1 MFQRFPATIRA
12 LRVLAAVV
20 VATLAVPLSAFAAY
34 PEHTITII
42 VPFTPAGTTDILARI
57 VGKAIG
63 EKLGQSVV
71 IENRPGAGGNIGTQA
86 VARAAP
92 DGYTLVMGTVGT
104 HAINQSLYKT
114 IPFDPVKDFAPIGR
128 VANVP
133 NVLVVNAKSSIKTVG
148 DLIAQAKAEPNKLT
162 FASSGNGTSIHLAGE
177 LFKKMTGIDMRHIP
191 FKGSAPAVTS
201 LLGDQTNMMFD
212 NLPSSF
218 AQIKAGKLR
227 ALAVTSLTR
236 APTLPDVPTIAES
249 GLPGYEATSWFGL
262 LAPAATP
269 PATIKTLN
277 AQIIAVLADP
287 AVKAKLD
294 EQGAEAHPE
303 TPEQFAK
310 WIRDETAKW
319 SKTVKDSGATVD

>member
-1 MFQRFPATIRA
+1 MRKMRRRVVGGLATAAALALVSIGSPAA
-12 LRVLAAVV
+12 
-20 VATLAVPLSAFAAY
+20 AAY
-34 PEHTITII
+34 PDHAITIV
-42 VPFTPAGTTDILARI
+42 VPFPPGGTTDILARVVGDALGRRIGQAVI
-57 VGKAIG
+57 V
-63 EKLGQSVV
+63 
-71 IENRPGAGGNIGTQA
+71 ENRPGAGGNIGA
-86 VARAAP
+86 VRVAKAAP

-104 HAINQSLYKT
+104 HAINMSLYRD
-114 IPFDPVKDFAPIGR
+114 PGFDATKDFAPITR

-133 NVLVVNAKSSIKTVG
+133 NVLVVNAAAPYKDVKQ
-148 DLIAQAKAEPNKLT
+148 LIAYAKAHPGELT

-201 LLGDQTNMMFD
+201 LLGEQTNLMFD

-249 GLPGYEATSWFGL
+249 GLSGYEATSWFGL

-269 PATIKTLN
+269 AAVIKTLN
-277 AQIIAVLADP
+277 AQIVAVLADP